1 MKRFLK
7 APMFSCVVVALFA
20 VLFLKGGVA
29 EAVPM
34 QSYGTHSIDAGAP
47 PFKALNAV
55 VKVSARN
62 IWAVGV
68 FFSNSTG
75 GLPLIERWDGVQCS
89 IVPGAD

>member
-47 PFKALNAV
+47 PFKA
-55 VKVSARN
+55 
-62 IWAVGV
+62 
-68 FFSNSTG
+68 
-75 GLPLIERWDGVQCS
+75 
-89 IVPGAD
+89 